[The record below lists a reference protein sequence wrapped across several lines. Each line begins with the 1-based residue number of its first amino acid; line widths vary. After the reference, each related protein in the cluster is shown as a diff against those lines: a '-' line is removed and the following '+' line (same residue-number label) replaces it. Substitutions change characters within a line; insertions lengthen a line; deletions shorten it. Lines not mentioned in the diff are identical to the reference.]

1 MKRQAGVLLHISSL
15 PSKYGIGTLG
25 KEAYEFVD
33 FLYNSN
39 FHIWQILPL
48 TLTSYGDS
56 PYQSP
61 SSKALN
67 PYFIDLEFLISDGLL
82 TVEECDSIKWNDDE
96 KRVNYEILFNNRYK
110 VLKKAFNRFKKDNE
124 DYIKFINANEFLD
137 FAVFM
142 TLKEVHNFRPWNEW
156 EDEYKFYN
164 DNIID
169 LIKEKYSLSV
179 EFYEWT
185 QYIFLKQFN
194 NLKDYA
200 HKHDVKIMGDMPI
213 YLSYDSVEVWK
224 NPEYFQL
231 DEKHNPTRVAGCPP
245 DCFSEDGQLWGNP
258 LYNWDYMKKENYK
271 WWNDRINYNLSL
283 YDLVRI
289 DHFRGFSGYY
299 SIPYGDKTAKNGK
312 WIKGPG
318 ADLFLDKLDYPI
330 IAEDLGMMDEDFY
343 KMMDVVKYPGMK
355 IVMQGFDGD
364 PKSIWKPSNY
374 TENFFSYTT
383 THDSTTA
390 RQFYDDLN
398 DEQKEIFINDLI
410 SECKLANV
418 AVPSKNDEPS
428 VFISKIIEI
437 NLFNKAKVSMFAMQ
451 DLLDI
456 GKEGRMN
463 FPSTLSTD
471 NWSWRLTK
479 NYSLKEVEEK
489 MKNLIKQSNRN

>member
-1 MKRQAGVLLHISSL
+1 MDTIYL
-15 PSKYGIGTLG
+15 
-25 KEAYEFVD
+25 
-33 FLYNSN
+33 
-39 FHIWQILPL
+39 
-48 TLTSYGDS
+48 
-56 PYQSP
+56 
-61 SSKALN
+61 
-67 PYFIDLEFLISDGLL
+67 
-82 TVEECDSIKWNDDE
+82 
-96 KRVNYEILFNNRYK
+96 
-110 VLKKAFNRFKKDNE
+110 
-124 DYIKFINANEFLD
+124 
-137 FAVFM
+137 
-142 TLKEVHNFRPWNEW
+142 
-156 EDEYKFYN
+156 
-164 DNIID
+164 
-169 LIKEKYSLSV
+169 
-179 EFYEWT
+179 
-185 QYIFLKQFN
+185 LKQFN

-231 DEKHNPTRVAGCPP
+231 DERHNPTRVAGCPP

-312 WIKGPG
+312 WVKGPG

-330 IAEDLGMMDEDFY
+330 VAEDLGMMDEDFY

-418 AVPSKNDEPS
+418 AIPSKNDEPS